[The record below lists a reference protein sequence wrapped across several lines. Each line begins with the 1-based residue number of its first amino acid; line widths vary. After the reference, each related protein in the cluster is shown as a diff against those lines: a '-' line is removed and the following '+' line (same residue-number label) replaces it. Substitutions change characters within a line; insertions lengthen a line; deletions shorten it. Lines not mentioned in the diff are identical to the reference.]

1 MNINQL
7 YMNIK
12 GKIDIKKLL
21 IFTLI
26 AILFFGILINF
37 EYATDTYS
45 VFTVGARENTM
56 HFLESGRFVTAIA
69 TVIAR
74 LLNLGENQIYFIS
87 YLLSI
92 ISLIASLY
100 ILEKIINKYVKSD
113 KISIVISVLIILNT
127 FIIELFLFIEKGIL
141 IFSVLMNVLAIKY
154 AIKFLE
160 TKKWKEL
167 IKVFSYMF
175 IANGSYQ
182 GTVGLFVTLMLV
194 YIIKYSKDFKEFIKN
209 NIIILFCYAM
219 PAGIDFIIAKIF
231 AGSRVSGNI
240 VLFESIKKIINGI
253 KNMIHSYGIMPKYI
267 FMEFL
272 MLIIVYILYKILINR
287 DSLKTK
293 ILNMCS
299 ILYIIFGTL
308 VITVLPQIMQNTN
321 SIWMVARSTYA
332 FASLPGI
339 LLLHLFVNINEEQ
352 IIKMDKIIVLVSLLF
367 IVAQY
372 YNFTKIEIDHYKL
385 NAIDK
390 EISLSI
396 EEKIKKYEKES
407 GNTISKISIYK
418 DKNLTYS
425 YKGLFVSGDI
435 NVRAYSSDWATK
447 AIVVYYTKRNLQVI
461 ENDLNIK
468 ESFKEKDWNYFDCEQ
483 LIFNGDTLHICC
495 Y

>member
-1 MNINQL
+1 
-7 YMNIK
+7 
-12 GKIDIKKLL
+12 
-21 IFTLI
+21 
-26 AILFFGILINF
+26 
-37 EYATDTYS
+37 
-45 VFTVGARENTM
+45 
-56 HFLESGRFVTAIA
+56 
-69 TVIAR
+69 
-74 LLNLGENQIYFIS
+74 
-87 YLLSI
+87 
-92 ISLIASLY
+92 
-100 ILEKIINKYVKSD
+100 
-113 KISIVISVLIILNT
+113 
-127 FIIELFLFIEKGIL
+127 
-141 IFSVLMNVLAIKY
+141 
-154 AIKFLE
+154 
-160 TKKWKEL
+160 
-167 IKVFSYMF
+167 
-175 IANGSYQ
+175 
-182 GTVGLFVTLMLV
+182 
-194 YIIKYSKDFKEFIKN
+194 
-209 NIIILFCYAM
+209 
-219 PAGIDFIIAKIF
+219 
-231 AGSRVSGNI
+231 
-240 VLFESIKKIINGI
+240 
-253 KNMIHSYGIMPKYI
+253 
-267 FMEFL
+267 
-272 MLIIVYILYKILINR
+272 
-287 DSLKTK
+287 
-293 ILNMCS
+293 MCS